1 MNPNPLESLYI
12 ELGRPAWFWPVV
24 VVIIFALWVGVSS
37 LEVPQ

>member
-24 VVIIFALWVGVSS
+24 MFILFVFLPLAASYVENV
-37 LEVPQ
+37 